1 MASVKKVIYVWLVR
15 VVSWLAHFNKND
27 QVIYLMSFA
36 DNLDFIQ
43 QLNQRV
49 PGRLTVY
56 YLPSAATGAAQL
68 AQAGIAT
75 RPFHDSVRFAL
86 TGIPVITRAADV
98 YLDNYYGFTAGLTR
112 QAPQRLI
119 QLWHA
124 AGAVKTF
131 GWGDPQTAQRP
142 ADDRRRFQTV
152 YDQITDYVVGSEKM
166 GAIFAAS
173 YHVPQTRMRVLGYP
187 RSDRYCKSDW
197 VMQTATAIYQKHPAF
212 KQQEVILYAPTY
224 RAGVQFAL
232 PADFK
237 QLKLRP
243 DQHLIIKLHPHLA
256 EQERDLQARYPDL
269 VTLVPEFSTDELL
282 TVANTLV
289 SDYSSVV
296 FDYALLPNC
305 QKIVFYVFDWDH
317 YEQEVGLQADFRD
330 WAPGPLVRTV
340 VDLNHVLA
348 MPGAPLQLT
357 QFNQLWNTR
366 NDGHAIERTLAYFYP
381 RVTTTA

>member
-1 MASVKKVIYVWLVR
+1 M
-15 VVSWLAHFNKND
+15 
-27 QVIYLMSFA
+27 
-36 DNLDFIQ
+36 
-43 QLNQRV
+43 
-49 PGRLTVY
+49 
-56 YLPSAATGAAQL
+56 
-68 AQAGIAT
+68 
-75 RPFHDSVRFAL
+75 
-86 TGIPVITRAADV
+86 
-98 YLDNYYGFTAGLTR
+98 
-112 QAPQRLI
+112 
-119 QLWHA
+119 
-124 AGAVKTF
+124 
-131 GWGDPQTAQRP
+131 
-142 ADDRRRFQTV
+142 
-152 YDQITDYVVGSEKM
+152 
-166 GAIFAAS
+166 
-173 YHVPQTRMRVLGYP
+173 
-187 RSDRYCKSDW
+187 
-197 VMQTATAIYQKHPAF
+197 
-212 KQQEVILYAPTY
+212 YAPTY